1 MNRNS
6 FGMNKQELIV
16 QMHKYSD
23 DSNPNQNENDDNE
36 PDPFGSSPQSDVIP
50 EDQEVF
56 AQRIDALEK

>member
-23 DSNPNQNENDDNE
+23 DSDPNQNENDDNE
-36 PDPFGSSPQSDVIP
+36 PDPFGSSPQSDMIP

-56 AQRIDALEK
+56 A